1 MCARPCLLPRPM
13 APPAPPSIATSP
25 LSVHTRSPSDPVPPP
40 ISPATSLGIHS
51 IWVFTAPRQTYEG
64 SPGRSILGNSDS
76 FPTLS
81 SSPAARR
88 STSEIRSRS
97 RCARAQARTGT
108 QSVAHSAAL
117 SGTQWHSEA
126 LRGTQRHSHLHEGQK
141 RSSLFRFQ
149 IRQFRRIRI
158 RQFRQM
164 CSVPILHRWRHGC
177 GRGWRR

>member
-97 RCARAQARTGT
+97 RCARAHRQEQARNPWHT
-108 QSVAHSAAL
+108 QRHSVAL
-117 SGTQWHSEA
+117 SGTQRHSEA
-126 LRGTQRHSHLHEGQK
+126 LRGTLTSMK
-141 RSSLFRFQ
+141 ARSALR
-149 IRQFRRIRI
+149 
-158 RQFRQM
+158 
-164 CSVPILHRWRHGC
+164 CSASRLGSFVASG
-177 GRGWRR
+177 